1 MTNLTGVQSVISCPV
16 KDLSLR
22 PQEEKLPG
30 GATDGYAGVSRH
42 SPQVKPAA
50 CGGSPRCADWRG
62 EPAHGGGSP
71 SGASGVGFPPSKLR
85 GQGERAFRGFCTDAR
100 IIIN

>member
-1 MTNLTGVQSVISCPV
+1 MLSSKL
-16 KDLSLR
+16 KDR

-42 SPQVKPAA
+42 SPQV
-50 CGGSPRCADWRG
+50 G

-71 SGASGVGFPPSKLR
+71 SGASGVGLPPR
-85 GQGERAFRGFCTDAR
+85 VYTGC
-100 IIIN
+100 